1 MSLIKHL
8 DQFGIKH
15 FDNESYWA
23 WGGQMLSQ
31 VMSEGEFHFFEKLRR
46 PMMNNPK
53 PAQRLAFYEFIA
65 KRGVAAV
72 VHSTKADAICKS
84 GEAIERKIGASRKI
98 LDIGCNS
105 GYLTSWYANQHPASA
120 VIGVDISYESVNTAN
135 RFFKELNLT
144 NVQARHGSPEV
155 IFRNE
160 KFDCIVDSQS
170 VYEAFNRRNILNW
183 IEKSLDES
191 GVFITVP
198 QATNAENFDRYTRE
212 LESCN
217 LEIIDFEALI
227 FNDLGEVSAYPL
239 LVTKKSKNLKAFN
252 SSEAFQALIEQLTAA
267 RLERA
272 PIPE

>member
-1 MSLIKHL
+1 
-8 DQFGIKH
+8 
-15 FDNESYWA
+15 
-23 WGGQMLSQ
+23 MLSK
-31 VMSEGEFHFFEKLRR
+31 VMSEKEFHFFEKLRR

-84 GEAIERKIGASRKI
+84 GEAIERKIGASLKI

-105 GYLTSWYANQHPASA
+105 GYLTSWYANQHPAAS

-135 RFFKELNLT
+135 RFFTELNLT

-155 IFRNE
+155 VFGNE

-170 VYEAFNRRNILNW
+170 IYEAFNRRKILNW
-183 IEKSLDES
+183 VEKSLDES

-198 QATNAENFDRYTRE
+198 QTTNAEDFDNYIKE

-217 LEIIDFEALI
+217 LEIVDFEVLI
-227 FNDLGEVSAYPL
+227 FSDLGAVSAYPL
-239 LVTKKSKNLKAFN
+239 MVTKKRKNLNAFN
-252 SSEAFQALIEQLTAA
+252 SREAFQALFEQLSVA
-267 RLERA
+267 RLERVPVA
-272 PIPE
+272 E